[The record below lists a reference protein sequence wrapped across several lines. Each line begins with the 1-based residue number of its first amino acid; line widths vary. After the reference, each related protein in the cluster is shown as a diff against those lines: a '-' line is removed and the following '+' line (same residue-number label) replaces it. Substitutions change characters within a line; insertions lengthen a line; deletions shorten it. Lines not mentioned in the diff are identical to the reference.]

1 METGQ
6 EEVETERQENET
18 QNDEENDVVL
28 VEKAYLYLTDGS
40 YPEGA
45 IKNDK
50 PSIRRKAGRL
60 NIRHGELY
68 YKKRGGV
75 EVSTCETVLLR
86 LVYFYHTQF
95 VFVCFTH
102 FRIIVRFVSSSTLKR
117 EEGSWSHVTNIPHL
131 GTWVVRGHCPG
142 SQSVSCGLVSLKM
155 SRRW

>member
-6 EEVETERQENET
+6 AEVETERQ
-18 QNDEENDVVL
+18 ENDVVL

-45 IKNDK
+45 TKNDK
-50 PSIRRKAGRL
+50 RSIRRKAGRL
-60 NIRHGELY
+60 NIRDGELY

-75 EVSTCETVLLR
+75 KVSTCETVLLR

-95 VFVCFTH
+95 VLVCFTH

-131 GTWVVRGHCPG
+131 GTWVVRGLCPG

>member
-1 METGQ
+1 METVQ

-45 IKNDK
+45 TKNDK
-50 PSIRRKAGRL
+50 RSIRRKAGRL
-60 NIRHGELY
+60 NIRDGELY
-68 YKKRGGV
+68 YKRGEV

-102 FRIIVRFVSSSTLKR
+102 FCI
-117 EEGSWSHVTNIPHL
+117 
-131 GTWVVRGHCPG
+131 
-142 SQSVSCGLVSLKM
+142 Q
-155 SRRW
+155 